1 MIHTF
6 LFPVLLLVSSVFM
19 TEDCVFVKDGKEFP
33 LHGKVQIVESFPD
46 IKVQIVDA
54 HADLKVKLVDT
65 FPDDCGEVQLVE
77 SFPDIKVQI
86 VESFPDLKIKIVSDF
101 SGFTS
106 SSQSSLSDDHH

>member
-1 MIHTF
+1 MHTF
-6 LFPVLLLVSSVFM
+6 LFSILLLLSSVFM

-33 LHGKVQIVESFPD
+33 LHGKIQIVESFPD

-54 HADLKVKLVDT
+54 HADLEIKLVET

-101 SGFTS
+101 PGITS
-106 SSQSSLSDDHH
+106 SYQSTLSDDHR